1 MTART
6 LITLSLVLLLMSLEW
21 MLPEFYIFQ
30 ICLIASM
37 AVIVLGLVVVSGLAG
52 QVSLAQAAFVALGS
66 YGAAILEA
74 RLGIPVMV
82 GIPIAAVLSGLVGYV
97 LGLITLR
104 VSGHYLALATMA
116 FTAIVQIALINLD
129 NWTGGAAGMAFP
141 SLTVAGRTLST
152 ANEMFYVIM
161 PVTILMFLW
170 MFNVIQS
177 RYGRDFSAI
186 RESETA
192 ASAMGI
198 PVLRYKSMAFAM
210 SAFLGAIGGGMLAVL
225 STYLDPAQY
234 GILQSVHY
242 LAVAVIGGV
251 GTPLGAIIGSLIFT
265 IIPELLQ
272 AFQSYL
278 GLVFA
283 LLLLGFIVI
292 HPAGV
297 ASLIALWSKPFRQWL
312 EPGKRTSP

>member
-6 LITLSLVLLLMSLEW
+6 IIILLIVLLLMSLEW
-21 MLPEFYIFQ
+21 MLPEFFIFQ

-74 RLGIPVMV
+74 RLGIPVV
-82 GIPIAAVLSGLVGYV
+82 AGIPLAAILSGAVGYV
-97 LGLITLR
+97 LGFITLR

-129 NWTGGAAGMAFP
+129 SWTGGAAGMAFP
-141 SLTVAGRTLST
+141 SMEVGGRTLST

-161 PVTILMFLW
+161 PVSILMFVWIL
-170 MFNVIQS
+170 NIIRS

-198 PVLRYKSMAFAM
+198 NVLRYKSMAFAM
-210 SAFLGAIGGGMLAVL
+210 SAFLGAMGGGMLAVL

-251 GTPLGAIIGSLIFT
+251 GTPLGAIIGSVIFT
-265 IIPELLQ
+265 MIPELLQ
-272 AFQSYL
+272 SFQSYL

-297 ASLIALWSKPFRQWL
+297 ASLMALWSKPLRQWAGL
-312 EPGKRTSP
+312 EQRKAP